1 MLVSI
6 RNRLIRIVRRG
17 VVHNAKQKPGGQF
30 CSPFDN
36 GHTCKHNVIPR
47 ESRRHLAMRPTQCLF
62 LFCVVAAAVPT
73 AFFGRTAGEDIPEIM
88 ANDIRLPH
96 GSLKDGVLTIELE
109 AREGTWYPEQRD
121 GPGLRVQVFA
131 EPGRSPEIPGPLIRV
146 SEGTEIRVTVR
157 NAIPGATLVIHGL
170 HTRPGNPDETIPLAP
185 GERREVRFR
194 TGKAGT
200 YFYWATTT
208 GKALPD
214 RYGVDSQLNGALIV
228 DPQGTRADDRVFVIG
243 WWENPELRAMGGDP
257 FTKGRNAIVING
269 RAWPYTERLTYG
281 VGDSV
286 HWRWIN
292 AAQGNHPMHL
302 HGSYYTVDSIGDG
315 ERDTPLSSDQRR
327 LVVTELMRPG
337 TTMSLTWTPPQPG
350 NWLFHCHVLAH
361 ISPGLRLRPADKEP
375 SLAHGDSHHAMDGM
389 AGLVLG
395 INVLSSHAAPAAKP
409 SDLPLRRLQLVAKLQ
424 PGRYGKDPGFAF
436 ALQEGAGQPTEPS
449 GRIPGPPI
457 VLTRGQPVEITVLNK
472 LPEPTSVHWHGME
485 LESYYD
491 GIAGWSGTP
500 GHIAPMIRP
509 GASFIVTF
517 TPPRAGTFLYHTH
530 LDDIRQLSYGLYGPL
545 IVLEPGQSLDPER
558 DRIML
563 VSVRGPSD
571 NTPILL
577 NGDADPGAIE
587 LKQDVRYRFRFIN
600 ITPHDPLLTVS
611 LLAGSSPVTWRA
623 IAKDGA
629 DLPVAQATE
638 RPARQ
643 TVSVG
648 ETYDFEFDARSAT
661 EFRLEV
667 FRPARAAV
675 AQSQI
680 VVPIHVH

>member
-1 MLVSI
+1 MPIARCFIL
-6 RNRLIRIVRRG
+6 
-17 VVHNAKQKPGGQF
+17 F
-30 CSPFDN
+30 C
-36 GHTCKHNVIPR
+36 
-47 ESRRHLAMRPTQCLF
+47 

-73 AFFGRTAGEDIPEIM
+73 AFFGRDAGEDIPEIK
-88 ANDIRLPH
+88 ANDNRLPC
-96 GSLKDGVLTIELE
+96 GRLKDGVFTIELE
-109 AREGTWYPEQRD
+109 ARVGVWYPEEGD
-121 GPGLRVQVFA
+121 GPALHVQAFA
-131 EPGRSPEIPGPLIRV
+131 EAGHSPEIPGPMIRV
-146 SEGTEIRVTVR
+146 PEGMEISVDIR
-157 NAIPGATLVIHGL
+157 NAIPGSTLVIHGL
-170 HTRPGNPDETIPLAP
+170 HIRPGSPDDTVQLAP
-185 GERREVRFR
+185 EERRNIRFR
-194 TGKAGT
+194 ASKAGT
-200 YFYWATTT
+200 YYYWATTT

-214 RYGVDSQLNGALIV
+214 RYGVDSQLNGALII
-228 DPQGTRADDRVFVIG
+228 DPPGTRADDRVFVIG

-269 RAWPYTERLTYG
+269 RAWPYTERLTYR

-315 ERDTPLSSDQRR
+315 ERDTLLKSEQRR
-327 LVVTELMRPG
+327 LVVTELMRAG
-337 TTMSLTWTPPQPG
+337 TTMSLTWAPQQPG

-375 SLAHGDSHHAMDGM
+375 SFAQHQSHHAMDGM

-395 INVLSSHAAPAAKP
+395 INVLPSRTAPAAKQ
-409 SDLPLRRLQLVAKLQ
+409 SDMPLRRLRLVAQLQ

-436 ALQEGAGQPTEPS
+436 ALQEGSGQAAERS

-472 LPEPTSVHWHGME
+472 LPEPTSVHWHAME

-500 GHIAPMIRP
+500 GHIAPMIEP
-509 GASFIVTF
+509 EASFVVTF
-517 TPPRAGTFLYHTH
+517 RPPRAGTFIYHTH
-530 LDDIRQLSYGLYGPL
+530 LDDIRQLSSGLYGPI
-545 IVLEPGQSLDPER
+545 IVLDSGQSLDPER

-563 VSVRGPSD
+563 VSVKGPSD

-577 NGDADPGAIE
+577 NGDAEPGPIE
-587 LKQDVRYRFRFIN
+587 LKQGVRYRFRFIN

-611 LLAGSSPVTWRA
+611 LLAGSSPVMWRA

-629 DLPVAQATE
+629 DLPISQATE

-648 ETYDFEFDARSAT
+648 ETYDFEFEPRSAV
-661 EFRLEV
+661 ELWLEV
-667 FRPARAAV
+667 FRPARAAM

-680 VVPIHVH
+680 VVPVHVH

>member
-1 MLVSI
+1 MRPAAVLLFFIAAAFPTMSFAAVAERSFPEI
-6 RNRLIRIVRRG
+6 TANDNRLP
-17 VVHNAKQKPGGQF
+17 Q
-30 CSPFDN
+30 
-36 GHTCKHNVIPR
+36 GHLSN
-47 ESRRHLAMRPTQCLF
+47 
-62 LFCVVAAAVPT
+62 
-73 AFFGRTAGEDIPEIM
+73 
-88 ANDIRLPH
+88 
-96 GSLKDGVLTIELE
+96 GVLTIELE
-109 AREGTWYPEQRD
+109 ARVGTWYPEERD
-121 GPGLRVQVFA
+121 GPGLQVQAFA
-131 EPGRSPEIPGPLIRV
+131 EAGRPAEIPGPLIRV
-146 SEGTEIRVTVR
+146 PERTEIQVSVR
-157 NAIPGATLVIHGL
+157 NTIPGAALVIHGL
-170 HTRPGNPDETIPLAP
+170 HTRPGNPDETIQLAP

-194 TGKAGT
+194 TGNPGT
-200 YFYWATTT
+200 YYYWATTT
-208 GKALPD
+208 RKALPD

-243 WWENPELRAMGGDP
+243 WWENPELRATGGDP

-315 ERDTPLSSDQRR
+315 ERDTLLRSEQRR

-337 TTMSLTWTPPQPG
+337 TTMALTWTPQQPG

-361 ISPGLRLRPADKEP
+361 ISPSLRLRPADKEP
-375 SLAHGDSHHAMDGM
+375 SFAQGESHHAMDGM

-395 INVLSSHAAPAAKP
+395 INVFSSRAAPAAKDFDQP
-409 SDLPLRRLQLVAKLQ
+409 PRRLRLVAQPQ

-436 ALQEGAGQPTEPS
+436 ALEEGAGQLTESS

-472 LPEPTSVHWHGME
+472 LPEPTSVHWHAME

-500 GHIAPMIRP
+500 GHIAPMIQP
-509 GASFIVTF
+509 GASFVATF
-517 TPPRAGTFLYHTH
+517 TPPRAGTFIYHTH
-530 LDDIRQLSYGLYGPL
+530 LDDIRQLSSGLYGPI

-558 DRIML
+558 DRVML
-563 VSVRGPSD
+563 ISVRGPSD

-577 NGDADPGAIE
+577 NGDAEPSPIE
-587 LKQDVRYRFRFIN
+587 MKQGIRYRFRFIN

-611 LLAGSSPVTWRA
+611 LLAGSSPVAWRA

-629 DLPVAQATE
+629 DLPVSQATE

-648 ETYDFEFDARSAT
+648 ETYDFEFKPRSAT
-661 EFRLEV
+661 ELRLEV
-667 FRPARAAV
+667 FRPARAAS

-680 VVPIHVH
+680 VVPVHVH

>member
-1 MLVSI
+1 MYPAPCVLLFCIAAAFPTASFAGVAGNGLPEI
-6 RNRLIRIVRRG
+6 TANDNRLPRG
-17 VVHNAKQKPGGQF
+17 
-30 CSPFDN
+30 
-36 GHTCKHNVIPR
+36 
-47 ESRRHLAMRPTQCLF
+47 HLS
-62 LFCVVAAAVPT
+62 
-73 AFFGRTAGEDIPEIM
+73 
-88 ANDIRLPH
+88 N
-96 GSLKDGVLTIELE
+96 GVLTIELE
-109 AREGTWYPEQRD
+109 ARVGIWYPEERD
-121 GPGLRVQVFA
+121 GPGLQVQAFA
-131 EPGRSPEIPGPLIRV
+131 EAGRPAEIPGPMIRV
-146 SEGTEIRVTVR
+146 TEGTEILVNIR
-157 NAIPGATLVIHGL
+157 NAIPGAALVIHGL
-170 HTRPGNPDETIPLAP
+170 HTRAGSPDETVQLEP
-185 GERREVRFR
+185 GQRREVRFR
-194 TGKAGT
+194 AGT
-200 YFYWATTT
+200 PGTYYYWATTT

-228 DPQGTRADDRVFVIG
+228 DPQGTPADDWVFVIG
-243 WWENPELRAMGGDP
+243 WWENPAMRAMGGDP
-257 FTKGRNAIVING
+257 FVKGRNAIVING
-269 RAWPYTERLTYG
+269 RAWPYTERLTYR

-292 AAQGNHPMHL
+292 AGQGNHPMHL
-302 HGSYYTVDSIGDG
+302 HGSYYTVESTGDG
-315 ERDTPLSSDQRR
+315 EHDTALNREDRQ

-337 TTMSLTWTPPQPG
+337 GTMSLTWTPREPG

-361 ISPGLRLRPADKEP
+361 ISPGLRLRPPGKEL
-375 SLAHGDSHHAMDGM
+375 SVARGESHHALDGM

-395 INVLSSHAAPAAKP
+395 LNVLPSRTAPAAVQP
-409 SDLPLRRLQLVAKLQ
+409 DTPLRRLRLVAQMQ

-436 ALQEGAGQPTEPS
+436 ALQEGSGQATEPS

-500 GHIAPMIRP
+500 GHIAPMVQP
-509 GASFIVTF
+509 GDSFVVTF
-517 TPPRAGTFLYHTH
+517 TPPRAGTFIYHTH
-530 LDDIRQLSYGLYGPL
+530 LDDIRQLSSGLYGPI

-577 NGDADPGAIE
+577 DGDADPAPIE
-587 LKQDVRYRFRFIN
+587 LEQGIRYRFRFIN

-629 DLPVAQATE
+629 DLPVSQATE

-648 ETYDFEFDARSAT
+648 ETYDFEFKPGSAT
-661 EFRLEV
+661 ELRLEV
-667 FRPARAAV
+667 FRPARAAIG
-675 AQSQI
+675 QSQL
-680 VVPIHVH
+680 VVPVHVH

>member
-1 MLVSI
+1 MRVAQCIFLLCLV
-6 RNRLIRIVRRG
+6 
-17 VVHNAKQKPGGQF
+17 
-30 CSPFDN
+30 
-36 GHTCKHNVIPR
+36 
-47 ESRRHLAMRPTQCLF
+47 
-62 LFCVVAAAVPT
+62 AVPT
-73 AFFGRTAGEDIPEIM
+73 AFFRRAAGEDISEVK
-88 ANDIRLPH
+88 ANENRLPC
-96 GSLKDGVLTIELE
+96 GRLTDGVLTIDLE
-109 AREGTWYPEQRD
+109 ARVGLWYPEERD
-121 GPGLRVQVFA
+121 GPALEVQAFA
-131 EPGRSPEIPGPLIRV
+131 EAGRPLEIPGPMIRV
-146 SEGTEIRVTVR
+146 PEGTEISVHIR

-170 HTRPGNPDETIPLAP
+170 HTRPGSPDDTVQLAS

-200 YFYWATTT
+200 YYYWATTT

-228 DPQGTRADDRVFVIG
+228 DPQGTRADDRVFMIG
-243 WWENPELRAMGGDP
+243 WWENPELRARGGDP

-269 RAWPYTERLTYG
+269 RAWPHTERLTYG
-281 VGDSV
+281 VADSV

-315 ERDTPLSSDQRR
+315 ERDSPLNSEQRR

-375 SLAHGDSHHAMDGM
+375 SFAQGESHHAMDGM

-395 INVLSSHAAPAAKP
+395 INVLPSRAAAATQ
-409 SDLPLRRLQLVAKLQ
+409 SDLPLRRLRLVAKIQ

-436 ALQEGAGQPTEPS
+436 ALQEEAGQFIEPA

-457 VLTRGQPVEITVLNK
+457 VLARGQPVEITVSNR

-500 GHIAPMIRP
+500 GHIAPMIEP
-509 GASFIVTF
+509 GASFVVRF
-517 TPPRAGTFLYHTH
+517 TPPRAGTFIYHTH
-530 LDDIRQLSYGLYGPL
+530 LDDIRQLSSGLYGPL

-577 NGDADPGAIE
+577 NGDGDPGPIE
-587 LKQDVRYRFRFIN
+587 LKQGVKYRFRFIN

-629 DLPVAQATE
+629 DLPVPQATE

-661 EFRLEV
+661 ELRLEV